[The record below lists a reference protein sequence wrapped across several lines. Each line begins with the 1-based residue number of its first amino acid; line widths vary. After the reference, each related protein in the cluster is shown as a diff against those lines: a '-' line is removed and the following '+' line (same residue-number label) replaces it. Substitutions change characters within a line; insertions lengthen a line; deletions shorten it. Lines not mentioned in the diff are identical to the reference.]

1 MQQSL
6 PDERQFDS
14 GAPEAGPSGVCRL
27 RDAPS
32 QHAPDGLGEHDAL
45 REASRIWAAEGVA
58 SYVLLDDAGP
68 VAGQALPQVTAA

>member
-27 RDAPS
+27 RDALPS
-32 QHAPDGLGEHDAL
+32 TGRPWRA
-45 REASRIWAAEGVA
+45 RIWAAEGVA

>member
-6 PDERQFDS
+6 PEERQFDS

-45 REASRIWAAEGVA
+45 REAARIWAAEGVA
-58 SYVLLDDAGP
+58 SYVLLD
-68 VAGQALPQVTAA
+68 AGQALPQVTAA